1 MKDNHCFVVVFLFVK
16 LLESRND
23 RMYYFDNA
31 ATTKPL
37 PEIISIMNKV
47 TTDYFANPSSAHQL
61 GVRSQKL
68 LQQARHQVAELL
80 KYKEQEIIFTSSGT
94 ESNNW
99 VFTSVIDAQHQLRP
113 DRNRVLLSSI
123 EHPCVRLQKERLE
136 QKGYQVEVI
145 PVNEEGIINLEWLK
159 SHLNEDVL
167 FISTILVNNEVGTI
181 QPVEEISE
189 LLVQHPEVIWHVDG
203 VQGVTTQFHHL
214 IHPRIDLLSLSG
226 HKFHSIRGAGL
237 LTIRQRVARQSLL
250 LGGGQELGL
259 RSSTENLAAIVC
271 FSKALRLA
279 YESQQDTKERL
290 NSYHQQINDALKEEG
305 WTVFGD
311 REYVS
316 EHIICA
322 ALPLVPGEVLI
333 HAFGEEEVFIS
344 TTSAC
349 SSRKHRNHSTL
360 SAMKV
365 STDISNSAIRIS
377 LAKTTTQSDVDY
389 LIKTIQKVSQSFK
402 TLTQKGE

>member
-1 MKDNHCFVVVFLFVK
+1 
-16 LLESRND
+16 
-23 RMYYFDNA
+23 MYYFDNA

-37 PEIISIMNKV
+37 PEIITIMNTV
-47 TTDYFANPSSAHQL
+47 TTDYFANPSSAHRL

-68 LQQARHQVAELL
+68 LQRARQQVAELL
-80 KYKEQEIIFTSSGT
+80 KYKEQEVVFTSSGT

-136 QKGYQVEVI
+136 QKGYQVEMISVDEKGMI
-145 PVNEEGIINLEWLK
+145 DLGELK
-159 SHLNEDVL
+159 NALNEDVL
-167 FISTILVNNEVGTI
+167 LISTILVNNEVGTI
-181 QPVEEISE
+181 QPMEEISA
-189 LLVQHPEVIWHVDG
+189 LLVQYPEVIWHVDG

-214 IHPRIDLLSLSG
+214 THPRIDLLSLSG

-237 LTIRQRVARQSLL
+237 LTIRERVARQSLL

-279 YESQQDTKERL
+279 YENQQETKERL
-290 NSYHQQINDALKEEG
+290 NSYRQQIDEALKEEG
-305 WTVFGD
+305 WTIFGD
-311 REYVS
+311 TNNVS

-322 ALPLVPGEVLI
+322 ALPPVPGEVLI
-333 HAFGEEEVFIS
+333 HAFGEEDVFVS

-349 SSRKHRNHSTL
+349 SSRKHQTHSTL

-365 STDISNSAIRIS
+365 SPAISNSAIRIS

-389 LIKTIQKVSQSFK
+389 LIKMIQKVSRSFN